1 MAQPTLYDNF
11 ERVKNWSIE
20 KFADKEQLA
29 NTLADVAF
37 SGNYNDLSNTPD
49 LTKYTTYAYVTT
61 YVADAIAKLPVT
73 DLSDYTTYAY
83 VTTYV
88 SGAIADLVGSA
99 PSTLDTLKELAN
111 ALGDD
116 PNFATT
122 ITTELGAK
130 ANSSDVYSKTDIQNM
145 SYVSTKVLSECG
157 YITSIPSEY
166 ITDTELSAC
175 GYITSIPSEYITD
188 SELSACGYVQALT
201 QVQMDTLFPISNS

>member
-11 ERVKNWSIE
+11 ERVKDWSIE
-20 KFADKEQLA
+20 KFADKQQLA

-37 SGNYNDLSNTPD
+37 SGDYTDLSNKPD
-49 LTKYTTYAYVTT
+49 LTVYTTYAYVTS
-61 YVADAIAKLPVT
+61 YVAGAIAEIPST

-83 VTTYV
+83 VTSYV

-99 PSTLDTLKELAN
+99 PGTLDTLKELAD

-122 ITTELGAK
+122 ISTELGAK

-145 SYVSTKVLSECG
+145 SYVSTTVLSGCG

-166 ITDTELSAC
+166 ITETELSAC
-175 GYITSIPSEYITD
+175 GYISSIPSEYITET
-188 SELSACGYVQALT
+188 ELSACGYAAALT
-201 QVQMDTLFPISNS
+201 QTQMDTLFPISNS

>member
-11 ERVKNWSIE
+11 ERVKNWSID
-20 KFADKEQLA
+20 KFADKKQLA
-29 NTLADVAF
+29 STLADVAF
-37 SGNYNDLSNTPD
+37 SGNYSDLLNTPD
-49 LTKYTTYAYVTT
+49 LTVYTTYTYVTT

-122 ITTELGAK
+122 ITTELGTK

-145 SYVSTKVLSECG
+145 SYVSTTVLSECG

-166 ITDTELSAC
+166 ITETELSAC

-201 QVQMDTLFPISNS
+201 QVQMDTLFPINS

>member
-11 ERVKNWSIE
+11 ERVKNWSID

-29 NTLADVAF
+29 NSLSDVAF
-37 SGNYNDLSNTPD
+37 SGDYTDLSNTPN
-49 LTKYTTYAYVTT
+49 LNVYTTYAYVTS
-61 YVADAIAKLPVT
+61 YVADAIAEIPST

-83 VTTYV
+83 VTSYV

-99 PSTLDTLKELAN
+99 PGTLDTLKELAD

-122 ITTELGAK
+122 ISTELGAK
-130 ANSSDVYSKTDIQNM
+130 ANSADVYSKTDIQNM
-145 SYVSTKVLSECG
+145 SYVSTTVLSGCG

-166 ITDTELSAC
+166 ITETELSAC
-175 GYITSIPSEYITD
+175 GYISSIPSEYITD
-188 SELSACGYVQALT
+188 SELSACGYAQALT
-201 QVQMDTLFPISNS
+201 QAQMDTLFPISNS

>member
-20 KFADKEQLA
+20 KFADKQQLA

-37 SGNYNDLSNTPD
+37 SGNYNDLLNRPD
-49 LTKYTTYAYVTT
+49 LNVYTTYAYVNS
-61 YVADAIAKLPVT
+61 YVADAIAKLPGT

-88 SGAIADLVGSA
+88 SGAIANLVGSA

-122 ITTELGAK
+122 ITTELGTK

-166 ITDTELSAC
+166 ITETELSAC

-188 SELSACGYVQALT
+188 SELSACGYATALT
-201 QVQMDTLFPISNS
+201 QVQMDTLFPINS